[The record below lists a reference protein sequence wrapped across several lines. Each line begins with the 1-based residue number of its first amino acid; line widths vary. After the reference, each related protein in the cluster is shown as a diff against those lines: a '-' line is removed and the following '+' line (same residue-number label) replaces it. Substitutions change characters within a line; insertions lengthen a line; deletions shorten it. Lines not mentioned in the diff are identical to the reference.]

1 MKTGKSIIWGL
12 ALIIIGVILGLNAL
26 DVIDFNI
33 FFNGWWTLFIIV
45 PSFIGLFTDDNKTGS
60 IIFLIIG
67 VLLLL
72 GCQDII
78 EFKLLAKL
86 IVPIII
92 ILVGLSLIL
101 NNALN
106 KNINESIENINSKSK
121 SKEEYNAVFSGQK
134 LKLTEEFDG
143 TTLNAIF
150 GGIELDLRNSI
161 IKEDVVIKTNAIFG
175 GVDIILP
182 DNVKVKIKSNSV
194 FGGVDNK
201 KKNDDSEITVYID
214 ATCVFGGIDIK

>member
-92 ILVGLSLIL
+92 VLVGLSLIL

-134 LKLTEEFDG
+134 LKLTEKFDG

-150 GGIELDLRNSI
+150 GGIELDLKNSI

-201 KKNDDSEITVYID
+201 KKYRY
-214 ATCVFGGIDIK
+214 